1 MCRLIGIVKKAEIPN
16 DVLYDFI
23 SLASKGRVP
32 TSRSER
38 GHKDG
43 WGFAGFR
50 QGRPY
55 YMARSPINV
64 LNDPHVDTCIG
75 IACHAETPFLFG
87 HIRKSS
93 RTPPAL
99 QNTHPFMRNGWLF
112 CHNGTVFN
120 QEKLTSRKYPPEGE
134 TDSEAIFLFLL
145 ERIRNKKG
153 RAALPALRMGLEELR
168 KFARFSSLNFLLS
181 DGRVLYAFREY
192 NPKCREGGY
201 RSATELKSYYTLF
214 YAIEPCGTIICS
226 EPLNAPRRWI
236 SFNNRELRVYT
247 V

>member
-1 MCRLIGIVKKAEIPN
+1 MCRLLGIVKKAEVPD

-23 SLASKGRVP
+23 SLALKGRVP
-32 TSRSER
+32 TSRSEK

-64 LNDPHVDTCIG
+64 LNDPLVDTCIG
-75 IACHAETPFLFG
+75 LACHAETPFLFG
-87 HIRKSS
+87 HVRKSS
-93 RTPPAL
+93 RTSSAL
-99 QNTHPFMRNGWLF
+99 QNTHPFMRDGWVF

-120 QEKLTSRKYPPEGE
+120 HEKLITKKYPPEGE

-145 ERIRNKKG
+145 EMIRKKKG
-153 RAALPALRMGLEELR
+153 RAALPVLRRGLEELR
-168 KFARFSSLNFLLS
+168 KLVRFSSLNFLLS
-181 DGRVLYAFREY
+181 DGSVLYAYREY
-192 NPKCREGGY
+192 DPKCREGGY
-201 RSATELKSYYTLF
+201 RSTKELESYYTLF
-214 YAIEPCGTIICS
+214 RVIEPWGTIICS
-226 EPLNAPRRWI
+226 EPLNASRKWI